1 MGAIQLYGAFSH
13 NIKKI
18 KGAAHK
24 KRNIDSKEKIEK
36 MILVK

>member
-1 MGAIQLYGAFSH
+1 MVLFTY

-24 KRNIDSKEKIEK
+24 NGDVGDTCERAFKSVI
-36 MILVK
+36 